1 LDLVVTDDMDD
12 YDKQRIELERK
23 IQKTKQKDSSSSNQL
38 SFDLILS
45 GVCKEFHYTYS
56 SLLDMTIFSIYYMYS
71 LLGAIMNYEVGN
83 IAAGNGLLKTST
95 KHNH

>member
-1 LDLVVTDDMDD
+1 LDLVVTDDMDE
-12 YDKQRIELERK
+12 YEKKRIELERK
-23 IQKTKQKDSSSSNQL
+23 IQKTKQKDSNQSEQI
-38 SFDLILS
+38 SFDLLLS
-45 GVCKEFHYTYS
+45 GVCREFGYTYS

-95 KHNH
+95 QHNH